1 MEEFIPALIEQ
12 TIDEVEYQLL
22 EKPTRIGGIG
32 IRDPIEASKH
42 AFNTSVKATKMLSDA
57 IIAHGKIEID
67 IYEESL
73 R

>member
-32 IRDPIEASKH
+32 IRDSIEASKH
-42 AFNTSVKATKMLSDA
+42 AFNTYVKLFLTL
-57 IIAHGKIEID
+57 ERR
-67 IYEESL
+67 L
-73 R
+73 RKKSMDQLQN